1 MECPVSAFQAG
12 CVLDQSDVAVF
23 KRRWLKQELAQLS
36 VNEIETD

>member
-1 MECPVSAFQAG
+1 MACPVSAFQSG

-36 VNEIETD
+36 VNEIETE